1 MFECGVIFAQPVPFR
16 EHERKLLPQNLWRV
30 AHRKLTV
37 LNHATQISDVSVPPA
52 NRLEKLKGKRA
63 GQHSIR
69 INDQYRICFRWTENG
84 INEIVKCG
92 RPVTLD
98 TAFRLARYFGTSP
111 GLWTNMQTAWD
122 LWHFQR
128 SKDFKGIQKIEPARE
143 MVEV

>member
-1 MFECGVIFAQPVPFR
+1 MRIPKNRAPIHPGEI
-16 EHERKLLPQNLWRV
+16 
-30 AHRKLTV
+30 V
-37 LNHATQISDVSVPPA
+37 LEEFLKPAGIS
-52 NRLEKLKGKRA
+52 
-63 GQHSIR
+63 
-69 INDQYRICFRWTENG
+69 QYRLSKDTAMSYPR
-84 INEIVKCG
+84 INEIVKCR

-128 SKDFKGIQKIEPARE
+128 SKNFKGIQKIEPARE